1 MKKFVLITIA
11 VLIASSEAGGKVVT
25 SRPSSRPSLTGLLAQ
40 SRKHESAGRYAQAAR
55 SARAAMVIAHAGAS
69 TKTGGVK
76 ARVARERVLQIRKDL
91 RRLARRR
98 SSARRLEALTSAL
111 TGRPGDQTLRE
122 RAIKI
127 CIIELDNPARAAVF
141 VTEDTDQVLQTYI
154 PMAAKSID
162 ELAEAPCRELAE
174 WYLNNLQK
182 LSRLGR
188 AVMLRRVVAYYGR
201 FLKLHTAADA
211 ERRVA
216 AEKHQQAVR
225 QLAELGE
232 KPAKAPL

>member
-1 MKKFVLITIA
+1 
-11 VLIASSEAGGKVVT
+11 
-25 SRPSSRPSLTGLLAQ
+25 
-40 SRKHESAGRYAQAAR
+40 
-55 SARAAMVIAHAGAS
+55 MVIAHAGAS